1 MSLFKKNNCDGI
13 LRQETYIYFDNNF
26 ISQKEFEE
34 VGYYAIQKMDLCEL
48 IADLESKQYKVESSL
63 DFENGDFLVEA
74 TKKDTTKDMTVI
86 KRFKLRNI
94 KVK

>member
-1 MSLFKKNNCDGI
+1 MNLFKKEKYDGI
-13 LRQETYIYFDNNF
+13 LRQETYIYFDNRF

-34 VGYYAIQKMDLCEL
+34 VGYYAIQKMELCEL
-48 IADLESKQYKVESSL
+48 IDDLESKQYIVKSNL
-63 DFENGDFLVEA
+63 DFDNGDFLIEA
-74 TKKDTTKDMTVI
+74 TKQDTTKDMTLI